1 MKDDKP
7 TLRRIEEE
15 YIGGRIDAKEYLEKR
30 KQYLF
35 QDKKKKKWTED

>member
-1 MKDDKP
+1 MTKDDKP

-30 KQYLF
+30 KF
-35 QDKKKKKWTED
+35 QDKKKNKWTED